1 MTKLKE
7 GKINWA
13 AEHFKNSFTRIYYNS
28 ENLEHARWYIRG
40 YLMGLLLKHSRELF
54 EMVGYEELCKLN
66 EKIYVEFRDKK
77 NV

>member
-1 MTKLKE
+1 MKE

-13 AEHFKNSFTRIYYNS
+13 AEHFKNSFTRVYYNS
-28 ENLEHARWYIRG
+28 ENLEHARCYIRG

>member
-1 MTKLKE
+1 
-7 GKINWA
+7 
-13 AEHFKNSFTRIYYNS
+13 
-28 ENLEHARWYIRG
+28 
-40 YLMGLLLKHSRELF
+40 MGLLLKHSRELF